1 MPKVEL
7 WPRQEDLGRVTVPGS
22 EEESLPRASL
32 GVTAIYPRVRG
43 STRRCRSRRTR
54 APHSC
59 SLPERLW
66 QADKVNN
73 REVPGDI
80 SLRPIL
86 GLQTKRPFRS
96 LAVLTPT
103 SSNNSNKEVQ
113 VG

>member
-7 WPRQEDLGRVTVPGS
+7 WLRQEDLGRVTVLVS

-32 GVTAIYPRVRG
+32 GVTAIYLRVRG

-66 QADKVNN
+66 QADKDNN

-80 SLRPIL
+80 SLRRTL
-86 GLQTKRPFRS
+86 GLRTKRPFRS

-103 SSNNSNKEVQ
+103 SSNNNKEV
-113 VG
+113 